1 MNIETKFDMDQ
12 EVFFINRHEERLEK
26 RIVVGIKLEVW
37 KLDGINQVTT
47 IYVTTIYRLDN
58 HTWTS
63 EHNLFSDEYF
73 ATEELLKYQ
82 KL

>member
-1 MNIETKFDMDQ
+1 MIVDTGFDMGQ

-37 KLDGINQVTT
+37 KLNGINQ
-47 IYVTTIYRLDN
+47 VTTIYRLDN

-63 EHNLFSDEYF
+63 EYNLFPNEGV
-73 ATEELLKYQ
+73 AAEELLKHQ

>member
-37 KLDGINQVTT
+37 KFDGINQVA
-47 IYVTTIYRLDN
+47 TIYRLDD

-73 ATEELLKYQ
+73 ATEELLKHQ

>member
-1 MNIETKFDMDQ
+1 MKVDTRFDMNQ

-47 IYVTTIYRLDN
+47 IYRLDN

-63 EHNLFSDEYF
+63 EYNLFSNEGI
-73 ATEELLKYQ
+73 ASEELLKYQ

>member
-47 IYVTTIYRLDN
+47 IYRLDN

-63 EHNLFSDEYF
+63 KYNLFSDEDI
-73 ATEELLKYQ
+73 AAEELLKYQ

>member
-12 EVFFINRHEERLEK
+12 EVFFINRHEEILEK
-26 RIVVGIKLEVW
+26 RIVIGIKLEVW
-37 KLDGINQVTT
+37 KFNGIKVTP
-47 IYVTTIYRLDN
+47 IYRLDN

-63 EHNLFSDEYF
+63 EHNLFSSEGI
-73 ATEELLKYQ
+73 ASEELLKYQ

>member
-1 MNIETKFDMDQ
+1 MKVDTKFNINQ

-47 IYVTTIYRLDN
+47 IYRLDN
-58 HTWTS
+58 HIWTS
-63 EHNLFSDEYF
+63 EYNLFSDEDV
-73 ATEELLKYQ
+73 AADELLKYQ

>member
-1 MNIETKFDMDQ
+1 MKVDTRFDMGQ

-26 RIVVGIKLEVW
+26 RMVVSIKLEVW

-47 IYVTTIYRLDN
+47 IYRLDN

-63 EHNLFSDEYF
+63 EYNLFSDEDT
-73 ATEELLKYQ
+73 AAEELLKYQ

>member
-1 MNIETKFDMDQ
+1 MKVDTRFDVDQ

-47 IYVTTIYRLDN
+47 IYRLDN

-63 EHNLFSDEYF
+63 EYNLFSDEDI
-73 ATEELLKYQ
+73 AAEELLKYQ